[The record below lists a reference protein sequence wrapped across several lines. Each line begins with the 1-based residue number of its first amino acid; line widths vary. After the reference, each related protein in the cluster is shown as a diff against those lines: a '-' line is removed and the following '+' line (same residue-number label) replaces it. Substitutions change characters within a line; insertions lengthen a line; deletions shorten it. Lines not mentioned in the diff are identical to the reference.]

1 MDKLG
6 KILIV
11 DDDISYLQSLKSA
24 LKYDFD
30 ISIASSL
37 KEAKKIIDKEINL
50 FLFDIQLDENDPE
63 NRDGIFL
70 LKWVKNNKKY
80 HDIPVVMISVHR
92 DYIKKCKEMKAD
104 DFLPKPLN
112 IPELK
117 KVLKNLISKTNP
129 IRD

>member
-24 LKYDFD
+24 LKNEFS
-30 ISIASSL
+30 ISISSSI
-37 KEAKKIIDKEINL
+37 KEAKKLINKEINL
-50 FLFDIQLDENDPE
+50 FLFDIQLDENDSE
-63 NRDGIFL
+63 NRDGITL
-70 LKWVKNNKKY
+70 LKWIKNHKKY
-80 HDIPVVMISVHR
+80 RNIPVVMISVHR
-92 DYIKKCKEMKAD
+92 DYIKKCKEMQAD

-117 KVLKNLISKTNP
+117 RVLKKLISKTNP